1 MLTRVARA
9 RQLGLDFEDP
19 AQRLALHVLCHAL
32 ASLSAEGAPGTGRPN
47 GEGPPGPSP
56 SAGIQSSPIP

>member
-1 MLTRVARA
+1 VLTRVARA

-32 ASLSAEGAPGTGRPN
+32 ASLADDGPARAPAGDPPTSPADGTG
-47 GEGPPGPSP
+47 
-56 SAGIQSSPIP
+56 